1 MYPQA
6 IIIGSNKKFG
16 MLIAFNMFEI
26 KDKLSIIFIPGINI
40 RFERGEITDILL
52 KYKIVTGI
60 VNMNAHK
67 VADITE
73 II

>member
-16 MLIAFNMFEI
+16 MLTVFNMFEI
-26 KDKLSIIFIPGINI
+26 KDKLNTMFIPGMNI

-73 II
+73 TI